1 MLLRYNVKR
10 LIVKRYRKEKAMK
23 KYGPIVFRL
32 RLLATLQ
39 KIEFKKR
46 LDKMNLHLGQP
57 MMLQT
62 IMNNPGMTQFELS
75 EKMNVTPASI
85 ATSTKRMEKMGYL
98 RKEEDPNNLRVK
110 KLYITELGQNLAME
124 SKKQIDEVDKKLFN
138 GISDEELEF
147 LVNIYDK
154 LIINLAEIK
163 KDEPNLTK
171 EELISLVK
179 ELKEKEED

>member
-1 MLLRYNVKR
+1 
-10 LIVKRYRKEKAMK
+10 
-23 KYGPIVFRL
+23 
-32 RLLATLQ
+32 
-39 KIEFKKR
+39 
-46 LDKMNLHLGQP
+46 

-62 IMNNPGMTQFELS
+62 IMDNPGMTQFELS

-85 ATSTKRMEKMGYL
+85 ATSTKRMEKVGYL

-110 KLYITELGQNLAME
+110 KLYITELGQSLATE
-124 SKKQIDEVDKKLFN
+124 SKKQIDEVDQKLFN
-138 GISDEELEF
+138 GISDEELEC

>member
-1 MLLRYNVKR
+1 
-10 LIVKRYRKEKAMK
+10 MK
-23 KYGPIVFRL
+23 KYAPIVFRL

-39 KIEFKKR
+39 KIEFKKK
-46 LDKMNLHLGQP
+46 LDKLNLHIGQP

-62 IMNNPGMTQFELS
+62 IMDNPGITQFELS

-98 RKEEDPNNLRVK
+98 IKEEDPNNLRVK
-110 KLYITELGQNLAME
+110 KLFITELGRNLAIE
-124 SKKQIDEVDKKLFN
+124 SRNSIDEVDNKLFN

-163 KDEPNLTK
+163 KEEPNLTK
-171 EELISLVK
+171 EELLNLVK

>member
-23 KYGPIVFRL
+23 KHGPIVFRL

-57 MMLQT
+57 MMIQT

-85 ATSTKRMEKMGYL
+85 AISTKRMEKMGYL

-110 KLYITELGQNLAME
+110 KLYIN
-124 SKKQIDEVDKKLFN
+124 V
-138 GISDEELEF
+138 
-147 LVNIYDK
+147 
-154 LIINLAEIK
+154 
-163 KDEPNLTK
+163 
-171 EELISLVK
+171 
-179 ELKEKEED
+179 

>member
-1 MLLRYNVKR
+1 
-10 LIVKRYRKEKAMK
+10 
-23 KYGPIVFRL
+23 
-32 RLLATLQ
+32 
-39 KIEFKKR
+39 
-46 LDKMNLHLGQP
+46 
-57 MMLQT
+57 
-62 IMNNPGMTQFELS
+62 
-75 EKMNVTPASI
+75 
-85 ATSTKRMEKMGYL
+85 MGYL

-110 KLYITELGQNLAME
+110 KLYVTELGQNLAME

-179 ELKEKEED
+179 ELKDKEED

>member
-1 MLLRYNVKR
+1 
-10 LIVKRYRKEKAMK
+10 MK
-23 KYGPIVFRL
+23 KYAPIVFRL

-39 KIEFKKR
+39 KIEFRKK
-46 LDKMNLHLGQP
+46 LDKLNLHIGQP

-62 IMNNPGMTQFELS
+62 IMDNPGITQFELS

-98 RKEEDPNNLRVK
+98 IKEEDPNNLRVK
-110 KLYITELGQNLAME
+110 KLFITELGRNLAIE
-124 SKKQIDEVDKKLFN
+124 SRNSIDEVDNKLFN

-163 KDEPNLTK
+163 KEEPNLTK
-171 EELISLVK
+171 EELLNLVK